1 MGDRIGTAVAVDV
14 VIDVAGLDV
23 DVVVVVVVVVVDAV
37 DGVGVKFLNKSFTFW
52 LQQVPHLNCKSC

>member
-1 MGDRIGTAVAVDV
+1 MGDRIGTAVAVNV

-23 DVVVVVVVVVVDAV
+23 DVVVVVVVDAV